1 MRLIPDSGTLLMR
14 GLPHWRRCAFKDT
27 ALLGEEVTLAPDP
40 AAKGTVYP
48 PAKQVDWAGLAFDAR
63 CRLFHAVID
72 AGKGTGHLEY
82 VVWGDTN
89 NLGVHDSVVHPFE
102 VTGPGNEADGESSP
116 ASADLPR
123 QPTAI
128 AIASDESDYLY
139 VTDPVAN
146 CVWLID
152 TWQQEVARRIDFA
165 QVPLDVA
172 SCGSAVFVLLGDG
185 SVWQLG
191 PCDAPVK
198 TTWPVVPGAARL
210 SVSKAVQSGV
220 QGAYVAWV
228 LVNPG
233 AALSKVQALHNTSS
247 ITVAD
252 VLDIV
257 SGTDDAD
264 TGTPLTLATKPG
276 QDFVQIRWLA
286 RQPAVQSSG
295 LSAPYYDGSGIAI
308 APDGRIAYWTAQ
320 GLRHAAPARRQYIT
334 RGLLYGFALDSG
346 HDQSQ
351 WGRLQI
357 EACVPAG
364 TGLKVWTITRDDLD
378 YIDALAH
385 TAPSG
390 VTAADFTDVPQ
401 PELTPL
407 PSGYAWTLAQA
418 QDTDGSD
425 LYRDDSQRPLS
436 PAPEDSMAWYDA
448 PAMAGNGR
456 YLWVVIELVG
466 TRHKT
471 PRVRSVRAE
480 YPGHQLLRHLPRTLW
495 NELPARDFLYR
506 FLMPMA
512 AMLDEWEAVSTE
524 RHRLLDARITPGE
537 ALPWLAG
544 FIGLALDPC
553 WPEAVQR
560 RMVQEAAPLFRTR
573 GTLASLRRMIE
584 ILTNDA
590 KVVILENF
598 RLRGGGVVG
607 NDIVNESQA
616 VLGMGFR
623 VGGLIGDPT
632 VQPLEDADP
641 VDFDDFAHR
650 FNVTIAA
657 ALSDEQLQCARRL
670 IEMHKPAHTDFT
682 LCTAESGIRVGV
694 GSHIGLS
701 SVVGKGAGFE
711 PAIVGEA
718 ALGAGFL
725 LGRAEL
731 NDTGNT
737 GGCT

>member
-14 GLPHWRRCAFKDT
+14 GLPHWRRCAFEGT
-27 ALLGEEVTLAPDP
+27 ALLGEELTLAPDP
-40 AAKGTVYP
+40 SAKSTAWPAAT
-48 PAKQVDWAGLAFDAR
+48 QVDWAGLAFDAR

-72 AGKGTGHLEY
+72 AAAGTGHLEY

-89 NLGVHDSVVHPFE
+89 NLGVHDSVIHPFG
-102 VTGPGNEADGESSP
+102 VTGPGNEADGESAPKP
-116 ASADLPR
+116 ANLPR
-123 QPTAI
+123 QPTAL
-128 AIASDESDYLY
+128 ASDESDYLY
-139 VTDPVAN
+139 VTDPVAKA
-146 CVWLID
+146 VWLID
-152 TWQQEVARRIDFA
+152 TWQQEVARRIDFDQA
-165 QVPLDVA
+165 PLDVA
-172 SCGSAVFVLLGDG
+172 SCGSTVFALLADG
-185 SVWQLG
+185 SVWQLN
-191 PCDAPVK
+191 PCDAPVR
-198 TTWPVVPGAARL
+198 TTWPAVPGAARL
-210 SVSKAVQSGV
+210 TVSKAVQSGG

-233 AALSKVQALHNTSS
+233 AALSKVQALHNSSS
-247 ITVAD
+247 ITMAD
-252 VLDIV
+252 VLDVV
-257 SGTDDAD
+257 SGADDAR

-276 QDFVQIRWLA
+276 QDFVQVRWLD
-286 RQPAVQSSG
+286 RQPAVQSAG

-320 GLRHAAPARRQYIT
+320 GLRHATPARKQYVNS
-334 RGLLYGFALDSG
+334 GLVFGFALDSG

-357 EACVPAG
+357 EACLPHG
-364 TGLKVWTITRDDLD
+364 TDIKVWAFTRDDLD
-378 YIDALAH
+378 YTDAVLH
-385 TAPSG
+385 KAPVG
-390 VTAADFTDVPQ
+390 TVDADFTKVPQ
-401 PELTPL
+401 AELTPL
-407 PSGYAWTLAQA
+407 PSSYTWQHAQEEG
-418 QDTDGSD
+418 GS

-436 PAPEDSMAWYDA
+436 PAPEDGMAWFDA
-448 PAMAGNGR
+448 PVMAGPGR
-456 YLWVVIELVG
+456 YLWLVLELRG

-471 PRVRSVRAE
+471 PRIRSVRAE

-495 NELPARDFLYR
+495 NELPARDFLFR

-512 AMLDEWEAVSTE
+512 AMLDEWEAVSTQ
-524 RHRLLDARITPGE
+524 RHRLLDARITPGD
-537 ALPWLAG
+537 ALPWLAS

-573 GTLASLRRMIE
+573 GTVASLRRMIE
-584 ILTNDA
+584 ILTGDA

-616 VLGMGFR
+616 VLGVGFR
-623 VGGLIGDPT
+623 VGGLIGDPQ
-632 VQPLEDADP
+632 VRPLVDVEP
-641 VDFDDFAHR
+641 TDFDDFAHR
-650 FNVTIAA
+650 FNVTVAA
-657 ALSDEQLQCARRL
+657 ALSDEQLNCVRRL
-670 IEMHKPAHTDFT
+670 IELHKPAHTAFT
-682 LCTAESGIRVGV
+682 LCTAQSGIRVGV

-701 SVVGKGAGFE
+701 SVVGQSAGFD

-731 NDTGNT
+731 NDVANK
-737 GGCT
+737 GGCA